1 MANFSSQSIL
11 NLFANLKTQAETS
24 GLFQRV
30 LGHEPRSAPG
40 GGFSYALW
48 IASVTP
54 IPGLGGLA
62 ATDGRVE
69 IQARIYVPFLEK
81 SEDQIETDLLRR
93 VLQMIGFYSGE
104 FTASSTIYAIDLQG
118 MHGGPLEAGTFGYI
132 DLGGTICRIA
142 ELTIPVLI
150 DNLWTQAA

>member
-1 MANFSSQSIL
+1 MANFNAQSIL
-11 NLFANLKTQAETS
+11 SLFQNLKTQAETS

-48 IASVTP
+48 LGPVTP
-54 IPGLGGLA
+54 VPGLGGLT
-62 ATDGRVE
+62 ATAGRVE

-81 SEDQIETDLLRR
+81 SEDQIETDMMRH

-104 FTASSTIYAIDLQG
+104 FTAGGTVYAIDLEG
-118 MHGGPLEAGTFGYI
+118 MHGAPLESGTVGYI
-132 DLGGTICRIA
+132 DLGGTILRVA
-142 ELTIPVLI
+142 ELMIPVLI